1 MKNSFAVL
9 LGVICLWATSAT
21 ADDDALLGRHLRVQ
35 GQGVI
40 QVTPDVATVSLGV
53 EHRAA
58 TVEEAMAANNRAV
71 ASVLQALSDAGV
83 TDSDVLTT
91 ELNIHR
97 MVERTPRRGAEPS
110 EKEVF
115 VVRNLVQARIRDLGH
130 LGKVIDSAVRAGAN
144 EMRGLRFGLSNDRPA
159 RDEARAA
166 AAADA
171 RHRAEQL
178 ARLHDVQLGRVLRI
192 AERDTGGARPE
203 GMMIRMDDASVHTPV
218 SVGDLSF
225 RSGIEV
231 IYELKD

>member
-1 MKNSFAVL
+1 
-9 LGVICLWATSAT
+9 
-21 ADDDALLGRHLRVQ
+21 
-35 GQGVI
+35 
-40 QVTPDVATVSLGV
+40 
-53 EHRAA
+53 
-58 TVEEAMAANNRAV
+58 
-71 ASVLQALSDAGV
+71 
-83 TDSDVLTT
+83 
-91 ELNIHR
+91 
-97 MVERTPRRGAEPS
+97 
-110 EKEVF
+110 
-115 VVRNLVQARIRDLGH
+115 
-130 LGKVIDSAVRAGAN
+130 N

-203 GMMIRMDDASVHTPV
+203 GMTMRMDASVHTPV